1 MSLLSKKSCYLTNF
15 LHFTAEF
22 SISSHNDLFPSTS
35 PKASLPAGQQADLQW
50 LVEWNGS
57 LVGSHYD
64 VRSPSRVWI
73 LAQSLKEPWALCLFS
88 LLRQEYLPK
97 HSPTALSYAWPYA
110 FTRLQLLMPL
120 LEPR

>member
-1 MSLLSKKSCYLTNF
+1 
-15 LHFTAEF
+15 
-22 SISSHNDLFPSTS
+22 
-35 PKASLPAGQQADLQW
+35 ASLPAGQQADLQW

-73 LAQSLKEPWALCLFS
+73 LAQSLKEPWAL
-88 LLRQEYLPK
+88 QEYLPK
-97 HSPTALSYAWPYA
+97 HCPTALSYAWPYA

-120 LEPR
+120 LEP

>member
-1 MSLLSKKSCYLTNF
+1 M
-15 LHFTAEF
+15 
-22 SISSHNDLFPSTS
+22 ISSPQ
-35 PKASLPAGQQADLQW
+35 ASLPAGQHADLQW

-97 HSPTALSYAWPYA
+97 HCPTALSYAWPYA